1 MIEPSGYVG
10 GAMAVQGVRD
20 ATVLLHGP
28 KGCRSA
34 LLPSLRSLPRK
45 GERPLGDP
53 HYAGSAGVPHSG
65 VLHSDFAGMTQERY
79 DAALSRVAGEGYR
92 LVVPMCS
99 PGTLVYSDELRSGE
113 RVVPLDTEALGPD
126 APTGFDRAIRTIL
139 ENSGEPRGIIPG
151 TVNVLGLSIMHKDWP
166 AVKAEME
173 HVLSKAGLKVLC
185 APGAG
190 CTVDELADSLSA
202 EYCVVVGPEHC
213 VETAAFYKELGSEIV
228 CTGDSPV
235 GFDAVEALY
244 GAIEASAGIKM
255 PGARNMLSMC
265 KRRAYDCIAA
275 SGRDMT
281 GASFSVEAASSVKR
295 PLAEWLESSLGMVE
309 SDDVPD
315 VLFASGNRAAQAEAS
330 GECLKGVDM
339 GFPSGSIL
347 SFEKRPVL
355 GQDGAMHLLEE
366 VFSCRPD

>member
-1 MIEPSGYVG
+1 
-10 GAMAVQGVRD
+10 MAVQGVRD

-28 KGCRSA
+28 EGCRGA
-34 LLPSLRSLPRK
+34 LLPSLGSLPRE
-45 GERPLGDP
+45 GRRPAGDP

-79 DAALSRVAGEGYR
+79 DAALSRVSGEGYR
-92 LVVPMCS
+92 LVVPICS
-99 PGTLVYSDELRSGE
+99 PGTLVYSDELRGGD

-126 APTGFDRAIRTIL
+126 APTGFDRAIRTLL
-139 ENSGEPRGIIPG
+139 ENSGEPRGIVPG

-173 HVLSKAGLKVLC
+173 HVLSKAGLRVLC

-190 CTVDELADSLSA
+190 CTADELAASLSA

-213 VETAAFYKELGSEIV
+213 RETAALYEGLGSEII

-244 GAIEASAGIKM
+244 GEIEESAGVRM
-255 PGARNMLSMC
+255 PGARNMLAGC
-265 KRRAYDCIAA
+265 KRRAHDCIRA
-275 SGRDMT
+275 SGRDMA
-281 GASFSVEAASSVKR
+281 GASFSVEAVPSVRR

-309 SDDVPD
+309 EPGGEPD
-315 VLFASGNRAAQAEAS
+315 VLFAPGHRAAQAEAS

-339 GFPSGSIL
+339 GFPSGSML
-347 SFEKRPVL
+347 SFEKKPVL

-366 VFSCRPD
+366 VFSCRLD